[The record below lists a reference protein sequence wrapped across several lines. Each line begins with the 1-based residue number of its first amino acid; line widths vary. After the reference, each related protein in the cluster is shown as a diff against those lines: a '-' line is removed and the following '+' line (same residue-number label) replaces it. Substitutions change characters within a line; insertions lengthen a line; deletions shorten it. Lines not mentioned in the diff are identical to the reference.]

1 MSGVGEWNSRYELHR
16 SFLGD
21 TIRNDL
27 YAAAITDAVKPGSHV
42 LDLGSGTGIWAC
54 VAARA
59 GAARVVAVEFSD
71 LVEHCRETVKRAGL
85 GHIVE
90 VVRADIR
97 ELDLPREFDVITHE
111 LVGGLVWEEDMI
123 ELVHIAVSR
132 FLKPGGRVIPH
143 EVRVQMAP
151 WYIAD
156 RPYRGGWPDVCGLDF
171 GHMYAAELAQWHA
184 TRRATT
190 FSHTDPTLALADL
203 KTVNVARL
211 GTDTVIPVSIGFEA
225 VATRKG
231 VATGVLTAME
241 IDLGNGRV
249 ISTSPFE
256 PPTNWGQ
263 LYVPAA
269 EVIELDVGDRV
280 RIEVHPTLSTEGWD
294 VRFTRIDTGA
304 AHSSRR

>member
-27 YAAAITDAVKPGSHV
+27 YAAAIADAVKPGSHV

-71 LVEHCRETVKRAGL
+71 LVEHCRETVARAGL

-97 ELDLPREFDVITHE
+97 DLDLPREFDVITHE
-111 LVGGLVWEEDMI
+111 LVGGLVWEEDMV
-123 ELVHIAVSR
+123 ELVHIAASR

-151 WYIAD
+151 WHIAD

-171 GHMYAAELAQWHA
+171 GHLYAAELALWQETRHA
-184 TRRATT
+184 IT
-190 FSHTDPTLALADL
+190 FAHTDPTLALADL
-203 KTVNVARL
+203 QTVNVVRL
-211 GTDTVIPVSIGFEA
+211 GTDTDVPSKIEFEA
-225 VATRKG
+225 VVTRRG
-231 VATGVLTAME
+231 IATGILAAMQ
-241 IDLGNGRV
+241 IDLGSGRI
-249 ISTSPFE
+249 ISTSPFD

-269 EVIELDVGDRV
+269 EVIELDLGEHVRV
-280 RIEVHPTLSTEGWD
+280 EVHPALSTEGWD
-294 VRFTRIDTGA
+294 VTFARIA
-304 AHSSRR
+304 AGDIQSSRR